1 MTIKNANTCIP
12 RKYVYLSMLLGIM
25 GSACS
30 GGGSD
35 LNSTSASENS
45 LTGLTTNTAESNNS
59 SESSNIVE
67 LASANPDTGGLGKVV
82 TFDWNQAESDDQGYN
97 IFYESENG
105 VYQLAVQV
113 SMSDLVDGSREVR
126 FDLPSDASLPD
137 GTACFTVSA
146 WNSFGE
152 TAQSEVLC
160 GSV

>member
-1 MTIKNANTCIP
+1 MTIKNANTWIP

-25 GSACS
+25 GTACS
-30 GGGSD
+30 SGGSD
-35 LNSTSASENS
+35 VNSASATENS
-45 LTGLTTNTAESNNS
+45 LTGLTTSSVESSNTE
-59 SESSNIVE
+59 ESSNIVE
-67 LASANPDTGGLGKVV
+67 LASANPDSSGFGKVV

-105 VYQLAVQV
+105 LYQLAVQV

-160 GSV
+160 AEV